1 MATSLNFNT
10 STKKYYGT
18 TSPSATI
25 YAKVYDPSGNLILNK
40 STTGNAFITAS
51 TTSSQYNL
59 PLDTSGNI
67 VQGVYTFEYDTVSGM
82 PSPSTETFT
91 YLGTTQ
97 KTLVFN
103 VSNDCNYFPNGQ
115 ISAVDSTDYG
125 SQTIVDRTIELY
137 YPNGLVPAPVT
148 NPVVTTTASTLVV
161 NQLATGMWTGII
173 TTNLSYTQD
182 DGLIIFYEL
191 KDVLNHNVACN
202 AQLCSVNSCLDKI
215 TSAYSADIACGS
227 STPRYANELTLANA
241 YYTQYQIER
250 SCGNTEAA
258 DAYAQKIVNLVGQG
272 GCSCGSSCGCSDCSS
287 CDTDIVPQWIN
298 NTTSETGYKSY
309 VALLEQSG
317 TSDPVVTVLE
327 NSIGDI
333 VWTRLAAGEFN
344 GTLANTFTADKTW
357 CSITVPTDDYSGT
370 IACGRST
377 DNIVKAFYTDGV
389 GASLTVQVEIRVYY

>member
-1 MATSLNFNT
+1 M
-10 STKKYYGT
+10 
-18 TSPSATI
+18 
-25 YAKVYDPSGNLILNK
+25 
-40 STTGNAFITAS
+40 
-51 TTSSQYNL
+51 
-59 PLDTSGNI
+59 
-67 VQGVYTFEYDTVSGM
+67 
-82 PSPSTETFT
+82 
-91 YLGTTQ
+91 
-97 KTLVFN
+97 
-103 VSNDCNYFPNGQ
+103 
-115 ISAVDSTDYG
+115 
-125 SQTIVDRTIELY
+125 
-137 YPNGLVPAPVT
+137 
-148 NPVVTTTASTLVV
+148 VV

-182 DGLIIFYEL
+182 DGLVIFYEL

-272 GCSCGSSCGCSDCSS
+272 GCSCGSTCGCSDCTS

-309 VALLEQSG
+309 VALLEQTG

-333 VWTRLAAGEFN
+333 VWTRFASGIFN
-344 GTLANTFTADKTW
+344 GTLANVFTADKTW
-357 CSITVPTDDYSGT
+357 CSITVPTNAYSGT
-370 IACGRST
+370 VACGRST
-377 DNIVKAFYTDGV
+377 DSIVKAYYTDGV
-389 GASLTVQVEIRVYY
+389 GSSLTVQVEIRVYY